1 MTTAAKQS
9 RTLLRASLTTLVALL
24 VLVAAT
30 SVPAFAAETDAD
42 AVVYTSDVAPIL
54 MQNCVSCHRPGEIAP
69 MSLLTYEESRPWA
82 KSIKKAVSTRTMPPW
97 FADPAHGE
105 WANNPSLT
113 TSEIDTIVA
122 WVDQGARQ
130 GDASLMPPAPVFT
143 DGWQLGEPDF
153 VFSLPTV
160 EIPAEGPDLFPT
172 PITSLQIPERR
183 WVRAVE
189 VRPEDPEVNHH
200 QVIFMTGR
208 EAIQEQGYFN
218 ILAVWAAGTAPTV
231 FPEGAGRWVNP
242 GDLLVLNQHYHPNGV
257 DARTD
262 TTRVGLYFGEG
273 ELEDEIQAIL
283 AGTMDFKI
291 PAGAENHELVVTHE
305 ILADSKII
313 SYFPHM
319 HLRGKDM
326 TFTATY
332 PDGTREVLLNVPSY
346 DFDWQLFY
354 YPKEPKFLP
363 KGTQIEI
370 LAHYDNSSANVNN
383 PDPTRTIGFGLKT
396 TDEMMFGVFELI
408 EEKSEAE
415 EEEAETATA
424 SG

>member
-1 MTTAAKQS
+1 
-9 RTLLRASLTTLVALL
+9 
-24 VLVAAT
+24 
-30 SVPAFAAETDAD
+30 
-42 AVVYTSDVAPIL
+42 
-54 MQNCVSCHRPGEIAP
+54 
-69 MSLLTYEESRPWA
+69 
-82 KSIKKAVSTRTMPPW
+82 
-97 FADPAHGE
+97 
-105 WANNPSLT
+105 
-113 TSEIDTIVA
+113 
-122 WVDQGARQ
+122 VDQGATQ
-130 GDASLMPPAPVFT
+130 GDASHMPPAPVFT

-160 EIPAEGPDLFPT
+160 EIPADGPDLFPN
-172 PITSLQIPERR
+172 PIIRLQVPERR
-183 WVRAVE
+183 WVRAIE

-208 EAIQEQGYFN
+208 DSIREQGYFN

-231 FPEGAGRWVNP
+231 FPEGAGRWVGP

-273 ELEDEIQAIL
+273 ELEDEIEAIL
-283 AGTMDFKI
+283 AGTMEFSI

-305 ILADSKII
+305 ILADSNII

-332 PDGTREVLLNVPSY
+332 PDGSREVLLNVPAY

-370 LAHYDNSSANVNN
+370 LAHYDNSSGNANN
-383 PDPTRTIGFGLKT
+383 PDPTRSIGFGLKT

-408 EEKSEAE
+408 EQKAEGE
-415 EEEAETATA
+415 EEVGAATA